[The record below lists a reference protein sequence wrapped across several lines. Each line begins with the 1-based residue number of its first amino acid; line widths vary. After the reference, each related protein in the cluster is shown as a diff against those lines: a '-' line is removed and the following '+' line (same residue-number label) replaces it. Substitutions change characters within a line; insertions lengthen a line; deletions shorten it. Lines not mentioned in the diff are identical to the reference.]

1 MGLKR
6 SGQKGLAAVESII
19 VLAALVGTVAMITV
33 IAMPGGLYTLI
44 SKNQAVSAAGMTFT
58 HMNAPVAF
66 LTNAGN
72 VRSVP
77 ADLATNRLGRVAH
90 AMDVSASGFE
100 NFCVGLVD
108 VKADLNSAEIL
119 DPGFVMR
126 EPASGA
132 IVSCSRAHPKIEQA
146 ALAAIGNSL
155 QRRDVV
161 IAAYSVGTAN
171 GASDFWVKRASVQ
184 VGNFEAAPAI
194 PVIAPIV
201 PSPVTPPPQA
211 VVPPINPPIINII
224 PEEQEQVLAQPAP
237 QVFAPNPQP
246 QVVIGPDGMVQSFDG
261 GMDLVVPRRELT
273 PSQQSRRLIEE
284 PGLGS
289 LDLSIAPM
297 NPARRAQDL
306 P

>member
-1 MGLKR
+1 MGLVR
-6 SGQKGLAAVESII
+6 AGQKGLAAVESVI

-44 SKNQAVSAAGMTFT
+44 SKSQAVSAAGMTFI

-66 LTNAGN
+66 LTNSGQ
-72 VRSVP
+72 VRAVP
-77 ADLATNRLGRVAH
+77 ADLANNRLGRVAH

-100 NFCVGLVD
+100 NFCVGLIE
-108 VKADLNSAEIL
+108 VKTDLNSAKIL
-119 DPGFVMR
+119 EPGFVMR
-126 EPASGA
+126 EPGSGQ
-132 IVSCSRAHPKIEQA
+132 IVNCSRVHPKIEQA
-146 ALAAIGNSL
+146 ALAAIGGSV

-161 IAAYSVGTAN
+161 IAAYSVGSAN

-211 VVPPINPPIINII
+211 VVPPINPPIINVI
-224 PEEQEQVLAQPAP
+224 PQEPEQVLAQPGP

-246 QVVIGPDGMVQSFDG
+246 QVIIGSDGMVQSFDG
-261 GMDLVVPRRELT
+261 GMDLVVPRRELA
-273 PSQQSRRLIEE
+273 PSQDSRRLIEE
-284 PGLGS
+284 IGLGN
-289 LDLSIAPM
+289 LDLSIAPR